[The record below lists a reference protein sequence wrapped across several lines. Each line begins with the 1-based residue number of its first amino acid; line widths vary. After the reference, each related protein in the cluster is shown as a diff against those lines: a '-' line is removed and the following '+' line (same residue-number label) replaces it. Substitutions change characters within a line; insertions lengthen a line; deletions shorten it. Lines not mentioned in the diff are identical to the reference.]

1 MSLKFTC
8 DDKATLVAYLYNE
21 IDEPDRQRVDQ
32 HLRDC
37 AACAREVGA
46 LAGVR
51 AGLTQWAPPNAELGF
66 AIDQRGPAQN
76 DTAAANTRAAA
87 TEPAAILRPAQGW
100 SAVPLWAQALA
111 AVLVLAVSAAVANV
125 QVKSGPDGLVVS
137 TGWMAPAAVAAN
149 AAPAAPADAGNE
161 QWRAALIALET
172 QLREEIRATQ
182 PAGAVRAAS
191 RSEVD
196 DATVTRVRALLEAS
210 ETRQQRELAL
220 RVTQLARDMDI
231 QRRADLLRVE
241 QAIGSTGVEMAK
253 QRQTINYMIRASTT
267 PRQ

>member
-21 IDEPDRQRVDQ
+21 IDDADRRRVEE
-32 HLRDC
+32 HLREC
-37 AACAREVGA
+37 AACESEVGA

-51 AGLTQWAPPNAELGF
+51 TELTQWAAPNAELGF
-66 AIDQRGPAQN
+66 TIVRSGASQKTKDAPPA
-76 DTAAANTRAAA
+76 TV
-87 TEPAAILRPAQGW
+87 LRPAQW
-100 SAVPLWAQALA
+100 WNTVPVWAQAVA
-111 AVLVLAVSAAVANV
+111 AILVLAVSAAIANV

-137 TGWMAPAAVAAN
+137 TGWMTPAAAAAT
-149 AAPAAPADAGNE
+149 AAPAASTDPGSE
-161 QWRAALIALET
+161 QWRTALIALET
-172 QLREEIRATQ
+172 QLREEIRANRET
-182 PAGAVRAAS
+182 GAVRAAS

-196 DATVTRVRALLEAS
+196 DATVNRVRALLEAS

-241 QAIGSTGVEMAK
+241 QAIGHTGVEMAK
-253 QRQTINYMIRASTT
+253 QRQTLNYMIRASTT
-267 PRQ
+267 PQQ

>member
-1 MSLKFTC
+1 MSFKFTC

-21 IDEPDRQRVDQ
+21 IDEADRRRVDE
-32 HLRDC
+32 HLREC
-37 AACAREVGA
+37 AACESEVGA

-51 AGLTQWAPPNAELGF
+51 SGLTQWAPPNAELGF
-66 AIDQRGPAQN
+66 TVVQKTVQPPMPVPAPSPVLH
-76 DTAAANTRAAA
+76 
-87 TEPAAILRPAQGW
+87 PAKGW
-100 SAVPLWAQALA
+100 SAVPVWAQALA

-125 QVKSGPDGLVVS
+125 QVKSGPDGLVVT
-137 TGWMAPAAVAAN
+137 TGWMAPAA
-149 AAPAAPADAGNE
+149 APADAPADARAATSTTGSDE
-161 QWRAALIALET
+161 PWRTALIALET
-172 QLREEIRATQ
+172 QLRDEIRANQ

-241 QAIGSTGVEMAK
+241 QAIGHTGVEMAK

-267 PRQ
+267 PQQ

>member
-51 AGLTQWAPPNAELGF
+51 TGLTQWAPPNAELGF
-66 AIDQRGPAQN
+66 AIDHRGPAQN
-76 DTAAANTRAAA
+76 DTAAATQVAAF
-87 TEPAAILRPAQGW
+87 EPAASLRPAQGW

-137 TGWMAPAAVAAN
+137 TGWMSPAAVAAT
-149 AAPAAPADAGNE
+149 AAPAAPAEAGSE

>member
-21 IDEPDRQRVDQ
+21 IDEADRQRVDQ
-32 HLRDC
+32 HLREC
-37 AACAREVGA
+37 AACEREIGA

-51 AGLTQWAPPNAELGF
+51 TGLTQWAPPHAELGF
-66 AIDQRGPAQN
+66 AIVQKRAGQADDARASAVGPAS
-76 DTAAANTRAAA
+76 
-87 TEPAAILRPAQGW
+87 EPAAIPGPARGW
-100 SAVPLWAQALA
+100 GAVPVWAQALA

-125 QVKSGPDGLVVS
+125 QVKSGPDGLVVT
-137 TGWMAPAAVAAN
+137 TGWMAPAAAPGT
-149 AAPAAPADAGNE
+149 AAPAAATVGGDE
-161 QWRAALIALET
+161 QWRSALIALET
-172 QLREEIRATQ
+172 QLREEIRAHQ
-182 PAGAVRAAS
+182 PAGVVRAAS

-241 QAIGSTGVEMAK
+241 QAIGHTGVEMAK

-267 PRQ
+267 PQQ